1 VLLVGLTG
9 GIGAG
14 KSTVSALL
22 AGHGAEIIDADAIVR
37 ELQEPGSPVL
47 AQMAERFG
55 AHVILDD
62 GSLDRAAVAAVVFG
76 DSEEARAARADLNG
90 IVHPALQ
97 REIRSR
103 IEALSDT
110 DRIVILDFPLLAEN
124 PRDDLDATIVVD
136 VDPDIAVERLV
147 AFRGMDADDAQRRIA
162 SQIDRAARRAIATHV
177 IDNSAD
183 EAELDRRVGEVWD
196 DLLRLR
202 AEG

>member
-1 VLLVGLTG
+1 MLLVGLTG

-22 AGHGAEIIDADAIVR
+22 AGLGAEIIDADAIVR

>member
-1 VLLVGLTG
+1 MLLVGLTG

-22 AGHGAEIIDADAIVR
+22 AERGAVIIDADAIVR

-47 AQMAERFG
+47 SAMAERFG
-55 AHVILDD
+55 AYIISDD

-76 DSEEARAARADLNG
+76 DSDEARAARADLNG

-97 REIRSR
+97 SEIRRR
-103 IEALSDT
+103 IDDLRSSG
-110 DRIVILDFPLLAEN
+110 RVVVLDFPLLAEN

-136 VDPDIAVERLV
+136 VDAETAVERLV
-147 AFRGMDADDAQRRIA
+147 SARGMDADDARRRIA
-162 SQIDRAARRAIATHV
+162 SQIDRERRRAIATHV
-177 IDNSAD
+177 LDNSGD
-183 EAELDRRVGEVWD
+183 LEALVSQVDDLWD
-196 DLLRLR
+196 DLMLRI

>member
-1 VLLVGLTG
+1 MLLVGLTG

-22 AGHGAEIIDADAIVR
+22 AGRGAAIIDADAIVR

-47 AQMAERFG
+47 SAMAGRFG
-55 AHVILDD
+55 AHITSDD

-76 DSEEARAARADLNG
+76 DSDEARAARADLNG

-97 REIRSR
+97 SEIRRR
-103 IEALSDT
+103 IDDLRSSD
-110 DRIVILDFPLLAEN
+110 RVVVLDFPLLAEN

-136 VDPDIAVERLV
+136 ADAETAVERLV
-147 AFRGMDADDAQRRIA
+147 SARGMDTDDARRRIA
-162 SQIDRAARRAIATHV
+162 SQIDREQRRAIATHV
-177 IDNSAD
+177 LDNSGD
-183 EAELDRRVGEVWD
+183 LEALVSQVDDLWD
-196 DLLRLR
+196 DLMLRI